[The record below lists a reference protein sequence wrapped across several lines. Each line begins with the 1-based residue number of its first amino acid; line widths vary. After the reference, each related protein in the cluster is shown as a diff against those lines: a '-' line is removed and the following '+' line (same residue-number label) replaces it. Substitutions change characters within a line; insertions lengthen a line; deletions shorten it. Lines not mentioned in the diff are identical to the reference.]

1 MKTSHGSGRSQVS
14 DDRPAHG
21 QDNQVAGS
29 VTVQCPNQECGK
41 VYAIESRHIGKRGRC
56 EDCGTVFRI
65 RDSGETE
72 HDAPKEPPEAHR
84 RQVERPKPEHS
95 DVRAVRVGCI
105 GRGHA
110 GKTALFHAL
119 GEGLV
124 GDFLP
129 SGLHVDASDPREVA
143 RMIRENDE
151 TLRLLRECGLP
162 PTMQSS
168 QMHYCLYAADKRL
181 VAYRMREV
189 IGQILSH
196 TLPDSSPDLQARYGD
211 YLKSLL
217 NTHVLWAVVPCP
229 PPDANSADHRRYA
242 NDLHIALAYLREALR
257 LRTREQPAA
266 VALVLSKIDAPF
278 ETAEHARAALTDEVL
293 RNALGPLVHLI
304 EQSVTVTD
312 AVIVPTSALGF
323 GNAVR
328 RVSGADRHEAP
339 PEAADDPFGSEP
351 IWLLRDGRTASP
363 FNLDALFLWTLL
375 LGLLRQAGPGA
386 ETDAEV
392 SAVCRMLGDDLEAGD
407 PWLVPLK
414 GEVVLPAAGR
424 ERLTPAGA

>member
-1 MKTSHGSGRSQVS
+1 MKANNGNGS
-14 DDRPAHG
+14 AHAPGEGG
-21 QDNQVAGS
+21 QTI
-29 VTVQCPNQECGK
+29 TVQCPNPECGK
-41 VYAIESRHIGKRGRC
+41 FYAVDSRHIGKRARC
-56 EDCGTVFRI
+56 EDCGTMFPI
-65 RDSGETE
+65 RDSDDTGHHASKAEAETGR
-72 HDAPKEPPEAHR
+72 HR
-84 RQVERPKPEHS
+84 PERPPAPHS

-110 GKTALFHAL
+110 GKTALFHAF

-143 RMIRENDE
+143 RMIREADE
-151 TLRLLRECGLP
+151 TLRLLHECGLP
-162 PTMQSS
+162 PTLQAS
-168 QMHYCLYAADKRL
+168 QVHYCLYAGDKRL

-189 IGQILSH
+189 IGQVLTH
-196 TLPDSSPDLQARYGD
+196 TLPDSSPDLQARYGE

-217 NTHVLWAVVPCP
+217 NTHVIWTVVPCP
-229 PPDANSADHRRYA
+229 PPDADAADHRRYA

-278 ETAEHARAALTDEVL
+278 ATVEQARAALTDDVL
-293 RNALGPLVHLI
+293 RDSLGPLVHLI
-304 EQSVTVTD
+304 EQSANVSD
-312 AVIVPTSALGF
+312 AAIIPTSAFGF

-328 RVSGADRHEAP
+328 RESGTDRHEAP
-339 PEAADDPFGSEP
+339 PEHADDPFGSEP
-351 IWLLRDGRTASP
+351 IWLLREGTSASP
-363 FNLDALFLWTLL
+363 FNLDTLFLWTLL

-386 ETDAEV
+386 ETDEEV
-392 SAVCRMLGDDLEAGD
+392 AAVCKMLGDDLEAGD

-414 GEVVLPAAGR
+414 GETIVPAAGR
-424 ERLTPAGA
+424 ERLTHA